1 MNPLLL
7 CAAALALAAPPPAR
21 RVRRTHRRLSPGL
34 LVPLAVFAGVG
45 SFLLLGRLSVALAAL
60 AATAVTI
67 WTVRDLHR
75 TRGARRREATTATF
89 LGHLV
94 GQLRAGS
101 AMPQAVAGAVDQLDA
116 HAPPELREVLRTTT
130 GHIRHGGSGAR
141 VLLDAAPA
149 LPELGDVGALWS
161 LADRHGIPLAPLME
175 QAQARLDARAR
186 HRAAT
191 AASLQG
197 PQATAV
203 VLTLL
208 PVAGVGMGTAMGAD
222 PLGFLFGGG
231 LGGILL
237 VVGTGLAGAGFLWSR
252 RIITGAAT

>member
-1 MNPLLL
+1 
-7 CAAALALAAPPPAR
+7 
-21 RVRRTHRRLSPGL
+21 
-34 LVPLAVFAGVG
+34 
-45 SFLLLGRLSVALAAL
+45 
-60 AATAVTI
+60 
-67 WTVRDLHR
+67 
-75 TRGARRREATTATF
+75 
-89 LGHLV
+89 
-94 GQLRAGS
+94 
-101 AMPQAVAGAVDQLDA
+101 MPQAVAGAVDQLDT